1 MNHPTSLMTKPP
13 NNLGSL
19 QEHFKLATYFEVFL
33 EAVIKIKGLSVNVTM
48 KGKGEESY
56 GQKGTKELSM
66 TKRKGMAK
74 YSQMRDVI
82 SERPKDSKAWHL
94 KREK

>member
-1 MNHPTSLMTKPP
+1 MNHPTSLMTKTP

-56 GQKGTKELSM
+56 G
-66 TKRKGMAK
+66 
-74 YSQMRDVI
+74 
-82 SERPKDSKAWHL
+82 
-94 KREK
+94 